1 MNNIDFA
8 RGNAGKYYIYRGY
21 KVKIV
26 GYNCSEVV
34 NCVIVSGYPW
44 DWAWC
49 TPSANYRLLVA
60 VKRETDRFYFVSM
73 DELKEIEEWLRTTGN
88 LRK

>member
-8 RGNAGKYYIYRGY
+8 RGKYYIYRDY

-34 NCVIVSGYPW
+34 NCVIVPGYPW
-44 DWAWC
+44 GWAWC
-49 TPSANYRLLVA
+49 TPLANYKLLAA
-60 VKRETDRFYFVSM
+60 VRRETDRFYFVSM
-73 DELKEIEEWLRTTGN
+73 DELKEIEE
-88 LRK
+88 